1 MPQEELF
8 QRLAVALGIGL
19 IIGLERGWKMREAVE
34 GQRVAGIRTFALIGL
49 LGGVWGAL
57 GQALGDLI
65 LGFAFL
71 ALAALLIMARGA
83 RLRIEEDYGIT
94 TDIAALLTFTLGAFA
109 VRGDMML
116 AAAAGVVAVAL
127 LEVKERLHR
136 FVTRIQD
143 DELVAFIR
151 LLLISVVVLPLLPN
165 EGYGP
170 GAALN
175 PYALWWMVVL
185 VAAIS
190 FAGYLTVKLA
200 GARLG
205 LLMTGF
211 FAGLASST
219 ALTASFA
226 RRARESESLHSA
238 LAAGVATATG
248 TMFVRLLIILAV
260 VSAPL
265 AGALLLPFALV
276 ALTAFVAALLMSR
289 NAKAAEAA
297 PAFTMDRPLEL
308 VPALLFGALLAIVT
322 LLVHFVGDYAGEGG
336 LYGLAG
342 LSALVD
348 VDAISLSLA
357 RAAEGEALA
366 LPAAATAVLIA
377 AFVNTGWKIALAAIL
392 GTPRF
397 ALKVAYVILPALA
410 LGALTLY
417 LI

>member
-34 GQRVAGIRTFALIGL
+34 GQRVAGIRTFALLGL

-57 GQALGDLI
+57 GQVLGDLV

-83 RLRIEEDYGIT
+83 RTRVEEDFGIT
-94 TDIAALLTFTLGAFA
+94 TDVAALLTFSLGAFA
-109 VRGDMML
+109 VRGDMTL

-151 LLLISVVVLPLLPN
+151 LLLISVVILPLLPN

-170 GAALN
+170 GQVLN
-175 PYALWWMVVL
+175 PYILWWMVVL

-219 ALTASFA
+219 ALTASFSRAA
-226 RRARESESLHSA
+226 RRSA
-238 LAAGVATATG
+238 GAHNPLAAGVATATG
-248 TMFVRLLIILAV
+248 TMFVRLLILIAV

-265 AGALLLPFALV
+265 AQRLVAPFLIIALV
-276 ALTAFVAALLMSR
+276 AFLSALIVSR
-289 NAKAAEAA
+289 GARKAETLSA
-297 PAFTMDRPLEL
+297 PVLERPLEL
-308 VPALLFGALLAIVT
+308 VPALFFGVLLAVIT
-322 LLVHFVGDYAGEGG
+322 LLVYFVRTMAGETG
-336 LYGLAG
+336 LYGLAA
-342 LSALVD
+342 LSGLVD
-348 VDAISLSLA
+348 VDAISLSIA
-357 RAAEGEALA
+357 RATADHVALET
-366 LPAAATAVLIA
+366 AANAVLIA
-377 AFVNTGWKIALAAIL
+377 SFVNTGWKIGLAAIL
-392 GTPRF
+392 GTWRF
-397 ALKVAYVILPALA
+397 ALKVATVILPALLA
-410 LGALTLY
+410 GALALY
-417 LI
+417 FL